1 MYNLGL
7 DLKKPSSG
15 RMMLHEQTAGTADET
30 EAIVLEE
37 ATTVQDPELDY
48 TTADLKQARHE
59 ILLRLNAACRSNPPL
74 SIVSTIPYTNATLF
88 VLCAT
93 SIDYESVIR
102 AVLKNDARYS
112 VEIRPI
118 TLDKVREEE
127 AEGGV
132 TQPNSRR
139 LSDVCSVLPVTR
151 RTLAIRRRAF
161 KRLPRP
167 PVRTFLYRTVLTV
180 LIAIVI
186 ATIYNVLTG

>member
-1 MYNLGL
+1 
-7 DLKKPSSG
+7 
-15 RMMLHEQTAGTADET
+15 MMLHEQTAGTADET